1 MKGVQEA
8 RGESTR
14 GGNAKRVGSGRNR
27 GEIMQQ
33 FDILLLKNKAKKT
46 GAGAGNTS
54 YNGSQKAWMPLAFLL
69 Y

>member
-33 FDILLLKNKAKKT
+33 FDILLLKNKAKKK
-46 GAGAGNTS
+46 GAGAGNAS
-54 YNGSQKAWMPLAFLL
+54 YGSQKAWMPLAFLL